1 MSNRRLWYYPN
12 PSHKTGT
19 TEAGPPA
26 WHPDKTAC
34 PEDLGLEE
42 RERLV
47 RDSVAQSDDPCDP
60 VRFAVR
66 RLGNELQWF
75 TTRLTGE
82 HPDGRVEIHGYPFQ
96 PGQPKI
102 PPSVLRKLRDAGI
115 ITRAEYRKVV
125 RS

>member
-1 MSNRRLWYYPN
+1 M
-12 PSHKTGT
+12 
-19 TEAGPPA
+19 
-26 WHPDKTAC
+26 
-34 PEDLGLEE
+34 
-42 RERLV
+42 V

-75 TTRLTGE
+75 TTRLTVE